1 MSMTTAPSN
10 RIVHLHIPKTAG
22 VAFRIAFERA
32 FDGSL
37 RSCPH
42 RYERQFAGVD
52 LGEYNF
58 FSGHIGYDLASRI
71 GGDII
76 TLLREPIDRFLS
88 TYCFLRHRYLSGNVR
103 NERTSLIA
111 RYDLD
116 QLVLIEDEP
125 LLIAL
130 FQNSASW
137 QLAYGHTTW
146 HRRALL
152 DQGMTDADILRRAI
166 ENTANCAVVGLQH
179 RIDAFA
185 ARINARYAIDIQLDA
200 VNVTPGRLSISDIGR
215 TTRNRIERWL
225 TLDLELYQY
234 VLEHF

>member
-1 MSMTTAPSN
+1 MTTPPPN

-22 VAFRIAFERA
+22 VAFRTAFERA
-32 FDGSL
+32 FDGGL
-37 RSCPH
+37 RSCPF
-42 RYERQFAGVD
+42 RYEREFAGVD

-71 GGDII
+71 GDDVI

-88 TYCFLRHRYLSGNVR
+88 TYCFLRHRYLAGNVR

-125 LLIAL
+125 VLIPL

-137 QLAYGHTTW
+137 QLAHGHTMW

-152 DQGMTDADILRRAI
+152 DQGTTDADILRRAI
-166 ENTANCAVVGLQH
+166 ENTTNCAVVGLQH
-179 RIDAFA
+179 RMDAFV
-185 ARINARYAIDIQLDA
+185 ARINARYGIDIRLEA
-200 VNVTPGRLSISDIGR
+200 VNVTPDRLSISDIGR
-215 TTRNRIERWL
+215 TTLSRIERWL

-234 VLEHF
+234 ALEHF